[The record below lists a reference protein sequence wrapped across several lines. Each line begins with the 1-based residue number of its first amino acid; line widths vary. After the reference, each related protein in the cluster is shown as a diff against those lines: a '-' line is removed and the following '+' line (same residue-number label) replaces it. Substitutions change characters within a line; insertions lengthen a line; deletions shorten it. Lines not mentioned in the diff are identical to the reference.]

1 MEVSTP
7 RVRIHREK
15 SFACLRIHCCLTY
28 SYIQRIS
35 KKLEIH
41 SQAIADG
48 QARRVWTNCR
58 GKTKYSRELWYC
70 CKISLNLAYQMSPKF
85 AGASGPCMVN
95 PALGM

>member
-1 MEVSTP
+1 MFENPLLPYVLVYTTY
-7 RVRIHREK
+7 IH
-15 SFACLRIHCCLTY
+15 
-28 SYIQRIS
+28 IS
-35 KKLEIH
+35 KELEIH

-58 GKTKYSRELWYC
+58 GKTKYSRELWYYY
-70 CKISLNLAYQMSPKF
+70 KISLNLAYQMSPKF